1 MEVIKK
7 GTDMNTIAANELKRH
22 GITAI
27 EKLLVKGPVH
37 VIKRNHPACVVL
49 SEDEY
54 ERLMQAARRGTPGEQ
69 LSVMEWFALPPL
81 GAEEKT
87 ELDARLSRERD
98 EWESQ

>member
-1 MEVIKK
+1 
-7 GTDMNTIAANELKRH
+7 MNTIAANELKRH
-22 GITAI
+22 GIAAI

-49 SEDEY
+49 AEDEY
-54 ERLMQAARRGTPGEQ
+54 ERLIHAAKGETLGRQ
-69 LSVMEWFALPPL
+69 LSVLEWFALPPL

-98 EWESQ
+98 EWEPQ